1 MSLSAL
7 CWLNWS
13 FLVTRAEEAN
23 DISVLANIFIE
34 RDYKIGG
41 QHISVNEYSWLEP
54 LRSLSEYIVQF
65 SRTPT
70 TIRETCSRIIKEK
83 KRKKKSF
90 FPLSVVWRN
99 NRSKNVKTFTFGVCR
114 ARKRWTK
121 EANVCFEEQ
130 EMGKV
135 ITKHRI
141 NIKVVANYIPLSA
154 WTQTIA
160 KYFSLAAL
168 SVCYS
173 SWPAKSQQQSW
184 KVVPKKKPVLLSEV
198 IQFAVSCEEVT
209 LLQVGRE
216 F

>member
-83 KRKKKSF
+83 KKSFF

-121 EANVCFEEQ
+121 EANVWRTRNGQSHNE
-130 EMGKV
+130 
-135 ITKHRI
+135 
-141 NIKVVANYIPLSA
+141 
-154 WTQTIA
+154 TQNQH
-160 KYFSLAAL
+160 
-168 SVCYS
+168 
-173 SWPAKSQQQSW
+173 KS
-184 KVVPKKKPVLLSEV
+184 
-198 IQFAVSCEEVT
+198 
-209 LLQVGRE
+209 GRE
-216 F
+216 LHSAFCLDPDDC